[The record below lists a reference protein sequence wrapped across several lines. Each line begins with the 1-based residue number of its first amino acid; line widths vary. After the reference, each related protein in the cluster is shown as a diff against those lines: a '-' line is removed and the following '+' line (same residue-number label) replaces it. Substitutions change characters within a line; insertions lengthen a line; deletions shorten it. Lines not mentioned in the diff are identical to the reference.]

1 MTDRPLLSLSPL
13 TAVDTSP
20 PDLVTA
26 AAGAG
31 FDYVGIRAKAAAT
44 DTQWPMLDDG
54 PMVRETRRRADDL
67 GIDILDVEVLRITGT
82 DDTEVALRI
91 LDVASVLRAKYV
103 LVNGNDP
110 EPTRQADT
118 FARLCREAE
127 QRGVALALEF
137 MAFSRIPT
145 LGDAT
150 AVLTHAASPA
160 AALVVDAL
168 HLARTGSSAEEV
180 RTLPDHWLSYVQLC
194 DAPKEAPPD
203 HAGLITEARTD
214 RLLPG
219 SGALPLHELIDAFP
233 AGAVYSVEAPVL
245 AHTGWAVDVRAE
257 HAYQALRDTVH
268 AM

>member
-1 MTDRPLLSLSPL
+1 MTAQASDADRRVLVRPAWLEATVS
-13 TAVDTSP
+13 AVFSALGFDPADSAKI
-20 PDLVTA
+20 A
-26 AAGAG
+26 AAL
-31 FDYVGIRAKAAAT
+31 V
-44 DTQWPMLDDG
+44 
-54 PMVRETRRRADDL
+54 EADL
-67 GIDILDVEVLRITGT
+67 
-82 DDTEVALRI
+82 
-91 LDVASVLRAKYV
+91 
-103 LVNGNDP
+103 
-110 EPTRQADT
+110 
-118 FARLCREAE
+118 
-127 QRGVALALEF
+127 RGVSSHGIMLVPMYVERLNAGGVTRERELDI
-137 MAFSRIPT
+137 RY
-145 LGDAT
+145 DAG
-150 AVLTHAASPA
+150 